1 MAAIREIIKSIDP
14 VDEKMSEIR
23 EALQILIELAEQ
35 KADGF
40 LSEIQKDLLDGKLSD
55 SSLKVPITRVIG
67 EYKEFRAKTS
77 ETTDIVKD
85 IKDTIVTMFD
95 GNGKV
100 ADGIASLVN
109 TAITAIMGAGKGEE
123 MTKTMYIV
131 VSEYPAIVRYDFA
144 FWNRTIESKG
154 IMNKMENALACVA
167 VKSAV
172 DINKLAFNDFLSLYG
187 PILKK
192 AFGEDEQ
199 EIKALLNEAQDIYNM
214 LQNNFKATNT
224 INIDKALKY
233 IKAIR

>member
-1 MAAIREIIKSIDP
+1 
-14 VDEKMSEIR
+14 
-23 EALQILIELAEQ
+23 
-35 KADGF
+35 
-40 LSEIQKDLLDGKLSD
+40 
-55 SSLKVPITRVIG
+55 
-67 EYKEFRAKTS
+67 
-77 ETTDIVKD
+77 
-85 IKDTIVTMFD
+85 
-95 GNGKV
+95 
-100 ADGIASLVN
+100 
-109 TAITAIMGAGKGEE
+109 
-123 MTKTMYIV
+123 MYIV

-214 LQNNFKATNT
+214 LQNNFKAANT